1 MAVLGAYGEVS
12 LSREWQQPAVLS
24 GSRLIDGVMVKI
36 DLSEPG
42 VWSGDRVVII
52 CERGIPVI
60 ASGEQYAPCPD
71 GHSFYGDSDYSVGP
85 AVAARTS
92 GGAMYAASDSDPFY
106 ETDLSKTKAGYFYV
120 NRDELDNITFW
131 ENELDAINGAGGTML
146 DLSYVDCGNF
156 SIIAAPSGS
165 YQTQTVNSVALEAAN
180 VIIADESPGD
190 QVFTLAT
197 QSILLQELEILGG
210 TESGWKILSSLTSW
224 VFETNV
230 DMLDLNAIGQEFGEA
245 TKGMLRG
252 AGSFEANID
261 YGGNGVNYSASTLLK
276 LMLLTQTGAT
286 AMARF
291 LVAPPEKI
299 DCYME
304 PMCYETPIIFSKTSV
319 NVNTTDVIKMSADF
333 LSTGRIRLITAPLN

>member
-1 MAVLGAYGEVS
+1 MAILGAYGEVS

-24 GSRLIDGVMVKI
+24 GSRLLDGAPVAI

-42 VWSGDRVVII
+42 VWSGDRVAII

-60 ASGEQYAPCPD
+60 SNGEQYAQCPD
-71 GHSFYGDSDYSVGP
+71 GHSFYGDGTYAVGP
-85 AVAARTS
+85 AVSARTA
-92 GGAMYAASDSDPFY
+92 GGAMYAGLDSEPFY
-106 ETDLSKTKAGYFYV
+106 ETGLTQLNVGYFYA

-131 ENELDAINGAGGTML
+131 QNELDAINGAGGTQFDM
-146 DLSYVDCGNF
+146 SYLDCGNF
-156 SIIAAPSGS
+156 CILPAPSGS
-165 YQTQTVNSVALEAAN
+165 YQLQTVAN
-180 VIIADESPGD
+180 VASETANAFVDDELPGD
-190 QVFTLAT
+190 QVFTLDT
-197 QSILLQELEILGG
+197 QAALLEQLNQIGG
-210 TESGWKILSSLTSW
+210 IESGWKILSSLTSW

-245 TKGMLRG
+245 TKGLLRG

-261 YGGNGVNYSASTLLK
+261 YGGDGVTYSASTLLK
-276 LMLLTQTGAT
+276 LMLLTQTGAR

-291 LVAPPEKI
+291 IVAPPERLSCI
-299 DCYME
+299 TE

>member
-1 MAVLGAYGEVS
+1 MAILGAYGEVS

-24 GSRLIDGVMVKI
+24 GSRLIDGATVKI

-42 VWSGDRVVII
+42 VWSGDRVAII

-60 ASGEQYAPCPD
+60 AGGEQHAPCPD
-71 GHSFYGDSDYSVGP
+71 GHSFYGDGDYSIGP

-92 GGAMYAASDSDPFY
+92 GGAMYAGSDSEPFY
-106 ETDLSKTKAGYFYV
+106 ETDLTKTKVGYFYV
-120 NRDELDNITFW
+120 NRDDIDNITFW

-156 SIIAAPSGS
+156 SILAAPSGS
-165 YQTQTVNSVALEAAN
+165 YQSQTVDSVALETAN
-180 VIIADESPGD
+180 AVIADEATGD
-190 QVFTLAT
+190 QIFTPDT
-197 QSILLQELEILGG
+197 QSILLQELEVLGG
-210 TESGWKILSSLTSW
+210 VESGWKILSSLTSW

-261 YGGNGVNYSASTLLK
+261 YGGDGVTYSAGTLLK

-291 LVAPPEKI
+291 LVAPPERI
-299 DCYME
+299 DCSME